1 MKYWLLISCYRINA
15 LKIVCHFQIAV
26 NGQSFNRSARDA
38 WELFQSTGIESL
50 VAYDCSGAILLMSTI
65 LGGLITGTCMG
76 VWTYFKQSDKA
87 VMVGSTSMLMG
98 MILVSANISIWI
110 CMTVVT
116 KERKTVSKF
125 SFSYSTICASSVKID
140 VRASSVKIDIWS
152 ILKVGLTVVVVES
165 AVTSIYICYAED
177 PLLIQRWDPEFFEQM
192 SEALHQR
199 LQYRSARARQILNGR
214 LDHLPHTSSIWMN
227 CVLDIDYL
235 CESIDTWA
243 DIYRR
248 RFGSPCHWNI

>member
-1 MKYWLLISCYRINA
+1 MWFWPNHCFYWNVRTYYCNNLSLFHAMEYWLLISCYPINA
-15 LKIVCHFQIAV
+15 LKIVFHFQIAV

-116 KERKTVSKF
+116 GKPCPSFLHTVQSLLVL
-125 SFSYSTICASSVKID
+125 S
-140 VRASSVKIDIWS
+140 R
-152 ILKVGLTVVVVES
+152 LTS
-165 AVTSIYICYAED
+165 GQFC
-177 PLLIQRWDPEFFEQM
+177 
-192 SEALHQR
+192 
-199 LQYRSARARQILNGR
+199 R
-214 LDHLPHTSSIWMN
+214 LD
-227 CVLDIDYL
+227 
-235 CESIDTWA
+235 
-243 DIYRR
+243 
-248 RFGSPCHWNI
+248 